1 MTIILYAIPGFI
13 FLILVEW
20 LYGLARSRNTYRVA
34 DTITS
39 ISLGSISRLRGL
51 LFLGFGGWFYTRATD
66 GAHLF
71 DLPDEGLGIWILAM
85 LAYDF
90 SYYWFHR
97 ISHEVN
103 LFWAAHVVHH
113 QSEDYNLGTALRQSG
128 SGLFGFIFYLP
139 WLYIGVPAEILFAS
153 GALNLVYQFWVHTQ
167 HVHRIG
173 WLEYVLVTPSNH
185 RVHHAQNKMYIDRNY
200 GGILCIWDRM
210 FGSFQDELENEPCIY
225 GIRKPL
231 DSYNP
236 FWANVHVYWSTWLD
250 SWHAKRWQDKLKVW
264 FKGPGWRPPG
274 LDETHPVNKLAL
286 EDFRK
291 FDPLVSG
298 PVRLYAF
305 FQFFFTTLAG
315 TGLLIMAGEWRTT
328 NVVLATCLVF
338 FSFYL
343 QSAWTLGKRHAS
355 RLEWL
360 KLGLVIVIARV
371 IPLNSNTVLALQVYV
386 VISALFL
393 AWLSTRAPRQVLSGS
408 QQFRK

>member
-13 FLILVEW
+13 LLILIEW
-20 LYGLARSRNTYRVA
+20 IYGLVRGLNTYRVA

-51 LFLGFGGWFYTRATD
+51 LFLGFGAWFYTRASD
-66 GAHLF
+66 GYHLF
-71 DLPDEGLGIWILAM
+71 DLPNEGVGIWVFAM

-139 WLYIGVPAEILFAS
+139 WLYIGIPAEILFAS
-153 GALNLVYQFWVHTQ
+153 GALNLIYQFWVHTQ

-173 WLEYVLVTPSNH
+173 WLEYILVTPSNH
-185 RVHHAQNKMYIDRNY
+185 RVHHAQNKIYIDRNY

-210 FGSFQDELENEPCIY
+210 FGSFQDELEDEPCIY

-231 DSYNP
+231 KSYNP
-236 FWANVHVYWSTWLD
+236 FWANVHVYWATLLD
-250 SWHAKRWQDKLKVW
+250 SWHAVRWQDKIMVW

-274 LDETHPVNKLAL
+274 LDETHPIEKLPL
-286 EDFRK
+286 EDFIK
-291 FDPLVSG
+291 FDP
-298 PVRLYAF
+298 PAPQAIRLYAF
-305 FQFFFTTLAG
+305 FQFFCTTLAG
-315 TGLLIMAGEWRTT
+315 TGMLIMAREWETT
-328 NVVLATCLVF
+328 TVVFATSLIF

-343 QSAWTLGKRHAS
+343 QSAWTQGQKSAY

-360 KLGLVIVIARV
+360 KLGLVFVISD
-371 IPLNSNTVLALQVYV
+371 ILPLNPTAILTLQIYLA
-386 VISALFL
+386 ISVSTL
-393 AWLSTRAPRQVLSGS
+393 AWLNTQPMLRA
-408 QQFRK
+408 KTN